1 MYDLMKGQ
9 DGRTMKTNFLMF
21 LLLCLPLLAFGCAA
35 SDPAK
40 NDYKMM
46 QSVYKQQSL
55 KDQQTINDLRR
66 DLDALHREL
75 KTAEASRAGSEGK
88 LAEAL
93 RRVEQQ
99 RDELA
104 RAKEE
109 RTQFATQMTTQ
120 LAPISRQLTEELAR
134 AREERAQFAQTMKLL
149 AQHMVELEHLK
160 QTLAEAGRDGRLQ
173 SVETALNKQNEAL
186 AALQV
191 SVQGVKE
198 WLAEAQLKAEEKP
211 QPQVSATLPSGKRKQ
226 TAVPKDKPS
235 AAPTRTIIVKAGDTL
250 TSLAEKH
257 GVTPAQL
264 KEMNRLTTDD
274 IQVGQSLTVPSVNK
288 PNTP

>member
-1 MYDLMKGQ
+1 
-9 DGRTMKTNFLMF
+9 MKTNLLMF
-21 LLLCLPLLAFGCAA
+21 VVLCLSLLVFGCAT
-35 SDPAK
+35 SDPTP
-40 NDYKMM
+40 NDYKVM
-46 QSVYKQQSL
+46 QTVYKQQTV

-66 DLDALHREL
+66 DLDTLRREL
-75 KTAEASRAGSEGK
+75 KTAEATRAGSEAK

-99 RDELA
+99 SSELT

-134 AREERAQFAQTMKLL
+134 AREERAQFAQTMKQL
-149 AQHMVELEHLK
+149 AQHMVELERLR
-160 QTLAEAGRDGRLQ
+160 QTLAEAGGDARQ
-173 SVETALNKQNEAL
+173 SVQAALDKQTGTL

-191 SVQGVKE
+191 SIQDIQKWV
-198 WLAEAQLKAEEKP
+198 AEAKRQEKA
-211 QPQVSATLPSGKRKQ
+211 QPQVSATPPSGNRKP

-235 AAPTRTIIVKAGDTL
+235 APPSGTIIVKAGDTL
-250 TSLAEKH
+250 KSLAEKY
-257 GVTPAQL
+257 GVTSAQL

-274 IQVGQSLTVPSVNK
+274 IQVGQSLTVPSVKK